1 MEVDEVRGDRIDI
14 LHTALDGR
22 KLRLR
27 VYLRV
32 LFVSSVR
39 ATWNL
44 TVTSFIKPFSFQL
57 VKFSQCSSHVTLIM
71 IPPTPDIRKWCR
83 GHWNAFYNTVC

>member
-1 MEVDEVRGDRIDI
+1 MEVDEVREDRIDI
-14 LHTALDGR
+14 LHTVLDGR

-32 LFVSSVR
+32 LFMSSVR

-44 TVTSFIKPFSFQL
+44 TVTSFIKPFSF
-57 VKFSQCSSHVTLIM
+57 
-71 IPPTPDIRKWCR
+71 
-83 GHWNAFYNTVC
+83 